1 MELLIV
7 PLFIIAKIATLF
19 IIAKIRGKKSPTI
32 DRRMAN

>member
-19 IIAKIRGKKSPTI
+19 IIAKIRKKPKMSNY
-32 DRRMAN
+32 R

>member
-19 IIAKIRGKKSPTI
+19 IIAKIREKKVQL
-32 DRRMAN
+32 